1 MPMYNLIEYSDD
13 YSKTSGILFQYCR
26 DVPAVDHNG
35 AVTDLTEANA
45 TDTFNLKEK
54 VTDQTGDKG
63 TNNVEIMVPLKYLS
77 KFCSENCVIVANN
90 LAAQATTISII
101 YVPVVTLSTQDNTK
115 LLEKLKSGFKRTIN
129 WNKYQAKVSTAGV
142 NQYFDFL
149 IDPSFQGVNTL
160 FDLPFENEEQR
171 ASYKRYYLPTKEI
184 KNDVMINWQNL
195 FDQPIR
201 NNLIT

>member
-1 MPMYNLIEYSDD
+1 M
-13 YSKTSGILFQYCR
+13 
-26 DVPAVDHNG
+26 
-35 AVTDLTEANA
+35 
-45 TDTFNLKEK
+45 
-54 VTDQTGDKG
+54 
-63 TNNVEIMVPLKYLS
+63 
-77 KFCSENCVIVANN
+77 ANN

-129 WNKYQAKVSTAGV
+129 WNKYQAKVSTARV